1 MILKM
6 TAEEYDGV
14 IKYLLSL
21 PMSKAD
27 KPMLAH
33 LYAGG
38 GIPEVLG
45 ETSKELRARV
55 AMNAVKAHCD
65 TKKTPHRRQP
75 ITGAWKIINHHY
87 HITLRRKCQM
97 KKSEVKKMQ
106 ALSIRRDDAVSDE
119 NWFAMMQD
127 IFQGYE
133 TALALE
139 QAVFQDAE
147 EEAEE
152 VCKRG

>member
-21 PMSKAD
+21 PMSRAD
-27 KPMLAH
+27 KAMLAH

-55 AMNAVKAHCD
+55 AMNAVKA
-65 TKKTPHRRQP
+65 
-75 ITGAWKIINHHY
+75 
-87 HITLRRKCQM
+87 KC
-97 KKSEVKKMQ
+97 
-106 ALSIRRDDAVSDE
+106 DE
-119 NWFAMMQD
+119 NTVKGEKCYEYQGFFANPVV
-127 IFQGYE
+127 
-133 TALALE
+133 
-139 QAVFQDAE
+139 AVCTE
-147 EEAEE
+147 INI
-152 VCKRG
+152 R

>member
-21 PMSKAD
+21 PMSRAD

-38 GIPEVLG
+38 GIPEVL
-45 ETSKELRARV
+45 EPSKELRARV

-65 TKKTPHRRQP
+65 TKKTPAP
-75 ITGAWKIINHHY
+75 AATDNGGMEKN
-87 HITLRRKCQM
+87 
-97 KKSEVKKMQ
+97 
-106 ALSIRRDDAVSDE
+106 
-119 NWFAMMQD
+119 
-127 IFQGYE
+127 
-133 TALALE
+133 
-139 QAVFQDAE
+139 
-147 EEAEE
+147 
-152 VCKRG
+152 